1 MNAAS
6 LFSSAQSL
14 LGGSKLAASYT
25 IASST
30 NASASS
36 SGGANASA
44 SSSVSGST
52 ASEIIGLWTVQRA
65 THKSNG
71 KVVSIWTFDKAGLGM
86 QASGGRYK
94 GKAKLEPTLEVLK
107 KEVSIAS
114 A

>member
-14 LGGSKLAASYT
+14 LGGSKLAATYT

-30 NASASS
+30 NATASS
-36 SGGANASA
+36 SGGTN
-44 SSSVSGST
+44 VSGST

-114 A
+114 P